1 MRSSSSRVFQSID
14 MSAETFE
21 SPAHTRIKRI
31 QDLLATGQVDRHLF
45 WVDPFTATRADAS
58 GASDP
63 AA

>member
-1 MRSSSSRVFQSID
+1 
-14 MSAETFE
+14 MSAETVRV
-21 SPAHTRIKRI
+21 AGHTRIKRI